1 MRRSRPLIA
10 LAALVVALGVA
21 AAPAAARP
29 GDVVAGEYIVKVR
42 GNVSPSDLA
51 REQVGNA
58 NVKGVFRR
66 VMNGFTARLT
76 EGRRRALEQHPWV
89 LSVVPNR
96 EVETTATV
104 APATWGLDRV
114 DQRALPLNGA
124 YEYTSTGRGVN
135 AYVIDTGVNAA
146 HTLLSGRVATGF
158 SAIDTGTGATDCN
171 GHGTHVAGTIA
182 ATTYGVAPEAGVI
195 PVRVLDCS
203 GSGTLAGVLLGL
215 EWVVAHHKPGEP
227 AVANLSLGAG
237 VAVPEL
243 DAAVEAAVA
252 DGIVVAAAAG
262 NSNVDACGDSPAR
275 APSALTVGATTSA
288 DARAS
293 YSNYGSCLDL
303 FAPGSGIT
311 SAWYTSPTALATL
324 SGTSMAA
331 PHVAGIAARLWSGDP
346 TATEPG
352 VRAQVVA
359 DATTGVVTS
368 PGTGS
373 ANRLAWIDAGAP
385 APVVDLP
392 AQTPPADPADAPALP
407 SVGPEPDAGD
417 GSSGGSDG
425 GSSGGSGGGSGG
437 GAGAPAAPRIT
448 AVTHKGDWLRL
459 SIAGSSGTF
468 QVFRDGKLSVQT
480 RKRTVFV
487 RHGADRRDVFRARA
501 VKAGAVSAFSNPVY
515 RVGSR
520 VRVGRSG

>member
-1 MRRSRPLIA
+1 MPLPRPLILVAA
-10 LAALVVALGVA
+10 LAALLAVA

-29 GDVVAGEYIVKVR
+29 GDAVPGEYIVKVR

-58 NVKGVFRR
+58 NVKGVYRR

-96 EVETTATV
+96 VVETTATV

-124 YEYTSTGRGVN
+124 YDYSSTGSGVS
-135 AYVIDTGVNAA
+135 AYVIDTGVNAS
-146 HTLLSGRVATGF
+146 HSLLAGRVAAGF
-158 SAIDTGTGATDCN
+158 SAIDTGTGASDCN

-243 DAAVEAAVA
+243 DAAVESAVA
-252 DGIVVAAAAG
+252 DGIVVAVAAG
-262 NSNVDACGDSPAR
+262 NDDVDACDVSPAR

-311 SAWYTSPTALATL
+311 SAWYTSTTALATL

-331 PHVAGIAARLWSGDP
+331 PHVAGIAARLWSGQP
-346 TATEPG
+346 TASEPG
-352 VRAQVVA
+352 VRAQIAA
-359 DATTGVVTS
+359 DATTDAVAS

-373 ANRLAWIDAGAP
+373 PNRLAWVDPGTP
-385 APVVDLP
+385 APVADLP
-392 AQTPPADPADAPALP
+392 APTPPADPADAPALP
-407 SVGPEPDAGD
+407 SVGPEVDTGDDAGD
-417 GSSGGSDG
+417 GSDAGSGA
-425 GSSGGSGGGSGG
+425 GSGGGSGG
-437 GAGAPAAPRIT
+437 TALTAPRIT
-448 AVTHKGDWLRL
+448 AVTLKRGWLR
-459 SIAGSSGTF
+459 ITIRGASGTF
-468 QVFRDGKLSVQT
+468 QVFRDGRLSVQT

-487 RHGADRRDVFRARA
+487 RRGSDRRDVFRARV

-520 VRVGRSG
+520 IRVGRSG